1 MIYKKP
7 HLPVNTSTMTRWYK
21 NILPKAGIDIES
33 YASHSTRSATL
44 AKLKW
49 GDYQWQKSTEL
60 LDGIQIQPLENS
72 MVNPFIGTMGIQ
84 LFRLNIIQHVQSLY
98 LYIL

>member
-44 AKLKW
+44 AKLK
-49 GDYQWQKSTEL
+49 
-60 LDGIQIQPLENS
+60 
-72 MVNPFIGTMGIQ
+72 
-84 LFRLNIIQHVQSLY
+84 
-98 LYIL
+98 